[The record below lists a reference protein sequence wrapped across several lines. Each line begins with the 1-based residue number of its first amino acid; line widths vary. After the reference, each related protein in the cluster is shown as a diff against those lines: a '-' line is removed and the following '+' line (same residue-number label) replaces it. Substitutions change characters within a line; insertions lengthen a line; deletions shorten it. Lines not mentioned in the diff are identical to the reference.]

1 MQRPHDDQASNPL
14 DAPRPR
20 VGRPA
25 AVLWDM
31 DGTLVDT
38 EPLWFAAEGDLVA
51 RFGGEWTAER
61 AHQMVGL
68 ALMDGAR
75 VLQGYGVDLP
85 AEQIVEEMLDHVV
98 AGLAAGVV
106 WQPGVRELLDELV
119 AEGVPCA
126 LVTMSFRRF
135 VDAVVEQ
142 APSGAFA
149 AVVAG
154 DDVSV
159 GKPDPEPYLHA
170 ARLLGVDPADCVAI
184 EDSPPGITA
193 ALASG
198 ARTLGVEHIVPVAP
212 RPGLSRV
219 PSLEGVGLADLRRI
233 AGGEDLDLLAA
244 RER

>member
-1 MQRPHDDQASNPL
+1 
-14 DAPRPR
+14 
-20 VGRPA
+20 
-25 AVLWDM
+25 M

-38 EPLWFAAEGDLVA
+38 EPLWFAAEGQMVA

-61 AHQMVGL
+61 AHRMVGL

-75 VLQGYGVDLP
+75 VLQEYGVDLP

-98 AGLAAGVV
+98 AGLADGVV
-106 WQPGVRELLDELV
+106 WQPGALELV
-119 AEGVPCA
+119 EELARAGVPCA

-135 VDAVVEQ
+135 VDAVVAQ
-142 APSGAFA
+142 APAGAFA

-154 DDVSV
+154 DDVTI

-198 ARTLGVEHIVPVAP
+198 ARTLGVEHIVAVEP
-212 RPGLSRV
+212 RPALSRV
-219 PSLEGVGLADLRRI
+219 PSLAGIRLADLERI
-233 AGGEDLDLLAA
+233 AAGEDLDLLADRA
-244 RER
+244 